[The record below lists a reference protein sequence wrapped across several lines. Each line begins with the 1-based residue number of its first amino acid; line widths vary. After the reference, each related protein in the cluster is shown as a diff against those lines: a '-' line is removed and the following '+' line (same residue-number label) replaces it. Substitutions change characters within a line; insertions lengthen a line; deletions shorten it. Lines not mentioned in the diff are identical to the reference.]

1 MQKTQPLI
9 SVIVPVYKVE
19 KYLPSC
25 IDSLTAQTH
34 ENLEIILVDDGS
46 PDICGEICDK
56 YAEKDSRIKVIHK
69 ENGGVSSARNAGL
82 DAAQGEYIGFVDSDD
97 TVAPT
102 MYEELYAELLKTNSD
117 VSVCKLRRVQTKAQ
131 SEAAPG
137 SENIVRTE
145 YTREEIIAEMIM
157 VRTFSGSLCNK
168 LFKAE
173 LVKNVRLDEKI
184 YAAEDLLFAVEAMLK
199 AKKACYFSRELYNY
213 FTREGSATQIS
224 FSEKHIT
231 SHDVCL
237 KIIELLE
244 KEGIADKM
252 KKYTDASI
260 VVCNVILLRRLSGD
274 KALQKKYA
282 SSFKKNLM
290 PHLNR
295 HSFRELTRS
304 IKTNVI
310 PLAISTHLYYF
321 SLNVLKKLKS
331 LIK

>member
-1 MQKTQPLI
+1 MESLKPLI
-9 SVIVPVYKVE
+9 SVIVPVYGVE
-19 KYLPSC
+19 KYLGAC
-25 IDSLTAQTH
+25 IESILAQTH
-34 ENLEIILVDDGS
+34 ENIELILVDDGS
-46 PDICGEICDK
+46 PDDCGKICDA
-56 YAEKDSRIKVIHK
+56 YAEKDARVKVIHK

-82 DAAQGEYIGFVDSDD
+82 AAVSGEYVGFVDSDD
-97 TVAPT
+97 TISPT
-102 MYEELYAELLKTNSD
+102 MYEELYTELVNTNSD
-117 VSVCKLRRVQTKAQ
+117 VSVCKLRRVRTKEQ
-131 SEAAPG
+131 SIAPP
-137 SENIVRTE
+137 SSDNIVRVE

-173 LVKNVRLDEKI
+173 LVKDIRLDEKI
-184 YAAEDLLFAVEAMLK
+184 YAAEDLLFAVEAILK

-213 FTREGSATQIS
+213 FTRDGSATQIS

-282 SSFKKNLM
+282 STFKKNLM

-295 HSFRELTRS
+295 QSFKELTRS